1 MTINGHETSIF
12 NKGERAMSA
21 TMVTIAMP
29 KGRIFEEAAELLR
42 KAGYKLPPEFD
53 DSRKL
58 IIDVPE
64 ENLRFILARPMDVV
78 TYVEHG
84 VADLGIAGKD
94 VMLEEDRD
102 VYEVLDLKISACY
115 LAVAGLPD
123 TTYDVAPKVATKYP
137 KIASSYFREQG
148 EQVEI
153 IKLNGSIEL
162 APLIGLAER
171 IVDIVSTGRTLK
183 ENGLVELQRI
193 QDITSRL
200 IVNPVS
206 YRMKDQYI
214 DDMVERLSAVI
225 EGAK

>member
-1 MTINGHETSIF
+1 
-12 NKGERAMSA
+12 
-21 TMVTIAMP
+21 MP
-29 KGRIFEEAAELLR
+29 KGRIFTEAVDLLR
-42 KAGYKLPPEFD
+42 NAGFDLPPEFD

-58 IIDVPE
+58 IIDVKE
-64 ENLRFILARPMDVV
+64 ENFRFILAKPMDVA

-94 VMLEEDRD
+94 VLLEEERD
-102 VYEVLDLKISACY
+102 VYELLDLKISGCY

-123 TTYDVAPKVATKYP
+123 TKMNDVAPKIATKYP
-137 KIASSYFREQG
+137 NIAAAYFREQG

-162 APLIGLAER
+162 APLIGLADR

-183 ENGLVELQRI
+183 ENGLVEYETI
-193 QDITSRL
+193 TNVTSRL

-206 YRMKDQYI
+206 YRIKDDRI
-214 DDMVERLSAVI
+214 SELVKRLNAVI
-225 EGAK
+225 

>member
-1 MTINGHETSIF
+1 
-12 NKGERAMSA
+12 MSD
-21 TMVTIAMP
+21 VLTIAMP

-42 KAGYKLPPEFD
+42 RAGFQLPPEFD

-64 ENLRFILARPMDVV
+64 ENFRFILAKPMDVP

-94 VMLEEDRD
+94 VMLEEERD
-102 VYEVLDLKISACY
+102 VYELLDLKISACY
-115 LAVAGLPD
+115 LAVAGLPN
-123 TTYDVAPKVATKYP
+123 TRLNDVAPKIATKYP
-137 KIASSYFREQG
+137 QIAAAYFREQG

-162 APLIGLAER
+162 APMIGLADR

-183 ENGLVELQRI
+183 ENGLVEYETI
-193 QDITSRL
+193 VGITSRL

-206 YRMKDQYI
+206 YRIKD
-214 DDMVERLSAVI
+214 ERISDLVGRLTEVI
-225 EGAK
+225 SGEEISF

>member
-1 MTINGHETSIF
+1 
-12 NKGERAMSA
+12 MSD
-21 TMVTIAMP
+21 VLTIAMP

-42 KAGYKLPPEFD
+42 EAGYKLPPEFD

-58 IIDVPE
+58 ILDIPE
-64 ENLRFILARPMDVV
+64 ENLRFFLAKPMDVS

-84 VADLGIAGKD
+84 VADVGIAGKD
-94 VMLEEDRD
+94 VLLEEERD
-102 VYEVLDLKISACY
+102 VYEVLDLQISRCY

-123 TTYDVAPKVATKYP
+123 HPMSEVAPRIATKYP
-137 KIASSYFREQG
+137 NIASSYFREQG

-162 APLIGLAER
+162 APMIGLSDR

-183 ENGLVELQRI
+183 ENGLIEYEHITEV
-193 QDITSRL
+193 TSRL

-206 YRMKDQYI
+206 YRMKDVQI
-214 DDMVERLSAVI
+214 DELAERLSKAVNNR
-225 EGAK
+225 